1 MGITTNILFVE
12 SFFIIFFKTFLL
24 ELIISLP
31 LILLFNFKFPVD
43 SLNLSRLSFVFK
55 KFFHNLYHV
64 SFSSKNTYPL
74 GPSYIGNI
82 DIGKLNTSAKFKFSF
97 LKNLT
102 TSSLLKQ
109 KSKLPKN
116 RLVLLA
122 SLLIFIK
129 LIILFKSIL

>member
-1 MGITTNILFVE
+1 MGTTSILLVK
-12 SFFIIFFKTFLL
+12 SFLLFFFKTFLL

-31 LILLFNFKFPVD
+31 LILLFNDKFPVD
-43 SLNLSRLSFVFK
+43 NLNLSKLSFVFK
-55 KFFHNLYHV
+55 KFFHNSYQV
-64 SFSSKNTYPL
+64 SFSSKKTYPV